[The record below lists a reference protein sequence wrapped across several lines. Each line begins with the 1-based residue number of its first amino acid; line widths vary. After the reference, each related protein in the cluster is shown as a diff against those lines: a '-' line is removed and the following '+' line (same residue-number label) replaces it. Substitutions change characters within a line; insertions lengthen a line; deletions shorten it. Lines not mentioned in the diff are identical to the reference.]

1 MKRLLLALAVTATIY
16 AALAFLI
23 LPQAAFFS
31 SDSGLK
37 LIQVQNL
44 AAKRW
49 SDFTLDYPGREVDPE
64 LRYVPINNPPAFIR
78 EGELYAV
85 YPVTFPLLTTPL
97 YRILGY
103 AGLYIIPLTSGLL
116 TLVITWWL
124 ARLTGGGGVSSI
136 VVLGLCSPL
145 VFYSVVFWDHTLGT
159 MLSTLA
165 IAVVVKNL
173 ENAWKPWLVAGGILV
188 GLAVW
193 VRSEMYVMGLVMTVA
208 LFLLASRRFVY
219 TLSLCLGM
227 LLALVPLWIFQFLV
241 YGDLIGPHVGHLA
254 WLAEE
259 VPVTTDR
266 VAIIYH
272 TLLEG
277 NSSPALSF
285 LYIMAFVASAM
296 LIRSSTLRRR
306 NVLIIVN
313 FGILAIVTIPN
324 ILEAS
329 GGRPLGGL
337 ITTAPFLVF
346 GFTSLLNSSVGQR
359 NRFLLAIGLGYT
371 ALVCVLTPVDPG
383 LQWGPRFLLPIFPL
397 LAVVATNNFRAL
409 ETAGDLRSER
419 LLRACFVST
428 VAISLVVQ
436 VAGLRTLYIIK
447 ARDRDLIQHT
457 GQLDAVHI
465 LSDEYGYAQY
475 TAPLFFEKEFFYVR
489 NQGDY
494 QRLTETL
501 VSHDISRY
509 AFVTYPIPGRRAVDP
524 LDAPACCV
532 VRALAPQLYEIEVSE
547 ADP

>member
-1 MKRLLLALAVTATIY
+1 MKRPLLALALTAAVY
-16 AALAFLI
+16 ASLAFLI

-31 SDSGLK
+31 SDEGLK
-37 LIQVQNL
+37 FIQLQNFVR
-44 AAKRW
+44 KGF
-49 SDFTLDYPGREVDPE
+49 SGFTLEYPGRGLDPD
-64 LRYVPINNPPAFIR
+64 LSYVPINNPPALIR
-78 EGELYAV
+78 EGQVYAV
-85 YPVTFPLLTTPL
+85 YPIIFPLLATPL
-97 YRILGY
+97 YRILSY

-116 TLVITWWL
+116 TLVITCWL
-124 ARLTGGGGVSSI
+124 ARLTGGSGISSI
-136 VVLGLCSPL
+136 IVLGLCSPL
-145 VFYSVVFWDHTLGT
+145 VFYSLVFWDHTLGT

-165 IAVVVKNL
+165 IALVVKNL
-173 ENAWKPWLVAGGILV
+173 ENARKPWLIAGGILV
-188 GLAVW
+188 GLAIW
-193 VRSEMYVMGLVMTVA
+193 VRSEIYVMGLVMPVA

-219 TLSLCLGM
+219 TLSLCMGM
-227 LLALVPLWIFQFLV
+227 LLALVPLWVFQFLV
-241 YGDLIGPHVGHLA
+241 YGDFIGPHVGHFA

-259 VPVTTDR
+259 LPMTTDR

-277 NSSPALSF
+277 NSSPVLSF

-296 LIRSSTLRRR
+296 LFRSSRLRRR
-306 NVLIIVN
+306 NLLIIVN

-329 GGRPLGGL
+329 AGRPLGGL

-409 ETAGDLRSER
+409 QAAGDLRSER

-428 VAISLVVQ
+428 VALSLMVQ

-447 ARDRDLIQHT
+447 TRDRDLIQHT

-475 TAPLFFEKEFFYVR
+475 AAPLFYEKEFFYVR
-489 NQGDY
+489 NQEDY

-509 AFVTYPIPGRRAVDP
+509 AFVTYPRPDRRAVDP
-524 LDAPACCV
+524 LDVSGEYVAREV
-532 VRALAPQLYEIEVSE
+532 DHQLFEIRVAE
-547 ADP
+547 PGG